1 MSGAVKGKG
10 VIMKIEIDREMT
22 GLMQQIKDLNAQKAG
37 LFCNRGNSIAED
49 IRFGIELSNVNSNL
63 LQKYSILYDLIFK
76 KIDTS
81 LHDSIPIIEERANAP
96 K

>member
-37 LFCNRGNSIAED
+37 LFCNNSFIYCHCSPFIYIHKWEY
-49 IRFGIELSNVNSNL
+49 FS
-63 LQKYSILYDLIFK
+63 
-76 KIDTS
+76 
-81 LHDSIPIIEERANAP
+81 
-96 K
+96 